1 LKLQT
6 TIPLKPSG
14 NPIDYHSR
22 LFLVGSCFV
31 ENIGAKLEYY
41 KFRTAINP
49 FGILFH
55 SEAIA
60 RFLEYAVS
68 GKQLSEADLEEL
80 QGRFVSFDAHSALS
94 ASSAEETIKLLNEA
108 LVETKRQLTQAS
120 HIVIT
125 LGTAWGYR
133 HLEQDKIVANC
144 HKIPQKAFQ
153 KELTSVDAI
162 AATTE
167 RILSAITK
175 VNSEAHVIFT
185 VSPVR
190 HSKDGFVENQ
200 RSKAHLLAGMHQVL
214 DESQHTV
221 YFPSYELMMDELR
234 DYRFYDRDLIHP
246 NALAVDYIW
255 ERFSSVYFSEATQK
269 TMQKVQ
275 EIQRG
280 LAHKPFNPD
289 SEAHQ
294 RFLRNLE
301 AKKRALQVD
310 FPHIQF

>member
-1 LKLQT
+1 
-6 TIPLKPSG
+6 
-14 NPIDYHSR
+14 
-22 LFLVGSCFV
+22 
-31 ENIGAKLEYY
+31 KLEYY

-55 SEAIA
+55 PEAIA
-60 RFLEYAVS
+60 RFLEYAVT

-94 ASSAEETIKLLNEA
+94 ASSASETTQLLNEA
-108 LVETKRQLTQAS
+108 LFESKCQLTQAS

-133 HLEQDKIVANC
+133 HVEQDKIVANC

-153 KELTSVDAI
+153 KELSSVEEI
-162 AATTE
+162 AETM
-167 RILSAITK
+167 RRMLSAIAK
-175 VNSEAHVIFT
+175 VNSEAQVIFT

-190 HSKDGFVENQ
+190 HTKDGFVENQ

>member
-1 LKLQT
+1 MKLQT

-14 NPIDYHSR
+14 NSIDYHSR

-31 ENIGAKLEYY
+31 ENIGAKLAYY
-41 KFRTAINP
+41 KFQTTINP

-55 SEAIA
+55 PEAIA
-60 RFLEYAVS
+60 RFLEYSVS
-68 GKQLSEADLEEL
+68 GKQLAEADLEEM
-80 QGRFVSFDAHSALS
+80 QGRFVSFDAHSILS
-94 ASSAEETIKLLNEA
+94 ASSAAETIKLLNEA
-108 LVETKRQLTQAS
+108 LVETKLQLTKAS

-133 HLEQDKIVANC
+133 HVEQDKIVANC

-153 KELTSVDAI
+153 KELTSVDDI
-162 AATTE
+162 AVTTR
-167 RILSAITK
+167 RILSAIAK
-175 VNSEAHVIFT
+175 VNSQAQVIFT

-214 DESQHTV
+214 EDSQHTA

-246 NALAVDYIW
+246 NILAVDYIW
-255 ERFSSVYFSEATQK
+255 ERFSSVYFSEETQK

-275 EIQRG
+275 EVQQG
-280 LAHKPFNPD
+280 LAHKAFNPE

-294 RFLRNLE
+294 KFLKNLE
-301 AKKRALQVD
+301 AKKRALQAD
-310 FPHIQF
+310 FPHFEF

>member
-1 LKLQT
+1 MKLQT

-14 NPIDYHSR
+14 NSIDYHSC

-31 ENIGAKLEYY
+31 ENIGAKLAYY
-41 KFRTAINP
+41 KFRTMINP

-55 SEAIA
+55 PEAIA
-60 RFLEYAVS
+60 RFLEFAVS

-94 ASSAEETIKLLNEA
+94 ASSAAETTQLLNEA
-108 LVETKRQLTQAS
+108 LVETKHQLAEAS

-125 LGTAWGYR
+125 LGTSWGYR

-162 AATTE
+162 AATT
-167 RILSAITK
+167 RRMLSAIAK
-175 VNSEAHVIFT
+175 VNSQVQVIFT

-190 HSKDGFVENQ
+190 HTKDGFVENQ

-214 DESQHTV
+214 DDSQHMA

-255 ERFSSVYFSEATQK
+255 ERFSSVYFSEETQK

-275 EIQRG
+275 EVQQG
-280 LAHKPFNPD
+280 LGHKAFNPD

-294 RFLRNLE
+294 KFLKNLE
-301 AKKRALQVD
+301 AKKRALQAD
-310 FPHIQF
+310 FPHFQF

>member
-1 LKLQT
+1 MKLQT

-31 ENIGAKLEYY
+31 ENIGAKLAYY
-41 KFRTAINP
+41 KFLTTINP

-55 SEAIA
+55 PEAIA

-68 GKQLSEADLEEL
+68 GKQLFEADLEET

-94 ASSAEETIKLLNEA
+94 ASSAAETTQLLNEA
-108 LVETKRQLTQAS
+108 LVETKCQLAEAS

-144 HKIPQKAFQ
+144 HKIPQKAFK

-162 AATTE
+162 AVTTR
-167 RILSAITK
+167 RILSAIAK
-175 VNSEAHVIFT
+175 VNSEAQVIFT

-190 HSKDGFVENQ
+190 HTKDGFVENQ

-214 DESQHTV
+214 DNLEHTE

-255 ERFSSVYFSEATQK
+255 ERFSSVYFSEETQK

-275 EIQRG
+275 EVQQG
-280 LAHKPFNPD
+280 LAHKAFNPE

-294 RFLRNLE
+294 KFLKNLE
-301 AKKRALQVD
+301 AKKRALQAD
-310 FPHIQF
+310 FPHFQF

>member
-41 KFRTAINP
+41 KFRTTINP

-55 SEAIA
+55 PEAIA
-60 RFLEYAVS
+60 RFLEFAVS
-68 GKQLSEADLEEL
+68 GEQLSETDLEEA
-80 QGRFVSFDAHSALS
+80 QGRFISFDAHSALS
-94 ASSAEETIKLLNEA
+94 ASSAAETTKLLNEA
-108 LVETKRQLTQAS
+108 LVETKLQLAQAS

-133 HLEQDKIVANC
+133 HVEQDKIVANC

-153 KELTSVDAI
+153 KELSSVEEI
-162 AATTE
+162 AAIT
-167 RILSAITK
+167 RRMLSAIAK
-175 VNSEAHVIFT
+175 VNSQTEVIFT

-190 HSKDGFVENQ
+190 HTKDGSVENQ

-221 YFPSYELMMDELR
+221 FFLSYELMMDELR

-255 ERFSSVYFSEATQK
+255 ERFSSVYFSKETQK

-275 EIQRG
+275 EVQQG
-280 LAHKPFNPD
+280 LAHKAFNPD

-294 RFLRNLE
+294 KFLNNLE

>member
-1 LKLQT
+1 MKLQT

-14 NPIDYHSR
+14 NSIDYHSR

-31 ENIGAKLEYY
+31 ENIGAKLAYY
-41 KFRTAINP
+41 KFRTMINP

-55 SEAIA
+55 PEAIA
-60 RFLEYAVS
+60 RFLEFAVS

-94 ASSAEETIKLLNEA
+94 ASSAAETTQLLNEA
-108 LVETKRQLTQAS
+108 LVETKHQLTKAS

-144 HKIPQKAFQ
+144 HKIPQKAFK

-162 AATTE
+162 AATTR
-167 RILSAITK
+167 RILSAIAK
-175 VNSEAHVIFT
+175 VNSQAQVILT

-200 RSKAHLLAGMHQVL
+200 RSKAHLLAGAHQVL
-214 DESQHTV
+214 DDSQHTA

-234 DYRFYDRDLIHP
+234 DYRFYGRDFIHP
-246 NALAVDYIW
+246 NTLAVDYIW
-255 ERFSSVYFSEATQK
+255 ERFSSVYFSEETQK

-275 EIQRG
+275 EVQQG
-280 LAHKPFNPD
+280 LGHKAFNPD

-294 RFLRNLE
+294 KFLKNLE
-301 AKKRALQVD
+301 TKKRALQAD
-310 FPHIQF
+310 FSHFEF